1 MRTLTL
7 RNMQQPS
14 YLDTLLYSLV
24 MELGVLPA
32 DAYPIRDPDKL
43 PVTLRQIATMATHVG
58 QSWGCWTDGR
68 DKHWLFVAEMPLTR
82 GKPLLELNRYNE
94 AGDLR
99 DTSNWYCDDDDKWL
113 RYTLP

>member
-7 RNMQQPS
+7 RAMQQPS

-32 DAYPIRDPDKL
+32 DAYPVREPDKL
-43 PVTLRQIATMATHVG
+43 PVVLRQIARMATHFG

-68 DKHWLFVAEMPLTR
+68 DRHWLYIAEMPLTR

-99 DTSNWYCDDDDKWL
+99 DTSNWYCDDGDQWL

>member
-1 MRTLTL
+1 
-7 RNMQQPS
+7 MQQPS

-24 MELGVLPA
+24 MQLGVLTT
-32 DAYPIRDPDKL
+32 DAYPVRDRDKL
-43 PVTLRQIATMATHVG
+43 PPALRQIARMATHVG

-68 DKHWLFVAEMPLTR
+68 ERYWLFVAEMPLTR

-99 DTSNWYCDDDDKWL
+99 DTSNWYCDNDDQWL
-113 RYTLP
+113 RCTLP